1 MGSYLEGIDGGHSKG
16 GVQGGARG
24 LSLLRGSKGV
34 KHSKGLRRDE
44 NSKGSMKDEDLR
56 RDESLREGEGSKEGA
71 EVIDG
76 NLGMVWRAGCSCCC
90 LGWASR
96 ASLGP
101 LSHKNLGSRKGE
113 AFGGLKSSNESNCSE
128 SNASCTLQL
137 FAITNSGYLS
147 RSEILSA

>member
-24 LSLLRGSKGV
+24 VSLLRGSKGV

-44 NSKGSMKDEDLR
+44 NSKGSKKNED
-56 RDESLREGEGSKEGA
+56 LREGEGSKEGA

-101 LSHKNLGSRKGE
+101 LSRKNLGARKGE
-113 AFGGLKSSNESNCSE
+113 AFGGLKSNNESNCSE
-128 SNASCTLQL
+128 LNASYTLQL
-137 FAITNSGYLS
+137 FAITDSGCLS
-147 RSEILSA
+147 KSEILSA